1 MVVIYGESN
10 SGKSTKVIK
19 ILDPSKKCLYFAL
32 DFDKNIKKLELSNKN
47 IQVTAYPKGSFLV
60 DLEYEILNHGGLYR
74 KFIEKELGK
83 GNKLSY
89 VVIDPINFLIDSKKK
104 KLIELLID
112 LVELEK
118 EYNKFELIVV
128 VNTLRHFR
136 MSEKIKRL
144 PGVKFIESKKKKI
157 ITL

>member
-60 DLEYEILNHGGLYR
+60 DLEYEILNHGGLY
-74 KFIEKELGK
+74 

-89 VVIDPINFLIDSKKK
+89 VVIDPINFLIDCKKK

-144 PGVKFIESKKKKI
+144 PGIKFIESKKKKI
-157 ITL
+157 HISNTS

>member
-60 DLEYEILNHGGLYR
+60 DLEYEILNHGGLY
-74 KFIEKELGK
+74 

-89 VVIDPINFLIDSKKK
+89 VVIDPINFLIDCKKK

-144 PGVKFIESKKKKI
+144 PGIKFIESKKKKI